1 VIWAAALSVVAH
13 FAVGLAKSLV
23 TTRPWWVSGFE
34 MTAVAVI
41 AGSITYGL
49 GLLFS
54 IH

>member
-1 VIWAAALSVVAH
+1 M
-13 FAVGLAKSLV
+13 V

-49 GLLFS
+49 GLLFA